1 MPSSELKL
9 SKNIKKIIKP
19 KDMEL
24 DLGNYGGVLIEIDS
38 IYDLKNVLLKEIEKG
53 DTVLFS
59 CGGSS
64 FNDFNNYED
73 RGYYFKKIVDEF
85 KNEN

>member
-1 MPSSELKL
+1 MNVDL
-9 SKNIKKIIKP
+9 S
-19 KDMEL
+19 
-24 DLGNYGGVLIEIDS
+24 NYKGILIEIES
-38 IYDLKNVLLKEIEKG
+38 IFDLKNVLLKEVKIG

-73 RGYYFKKIVDEF
+73 RGSYFKKIVDEF